1 MGLDCYLCK
10 VIDIEELNLPKF
22 KILGDLEDS
31 ISDDITYFLKSELLG
46 EDATS
51 YSKNF
56 YKKYKN
62 YFVNIKIPHWD
73 LKSWFKE
80 HNLNIDDYECV
91 GAGSGWDEKGEYD
104 EFEFV
109 LKSKL
114 KDSEKITKD
123 NVVKGVIEFV
133 KLDIKK
139 EENENIHETKISED
153 LSKIIIV
160 DRDNDTVRIK
170 YVDDEIIFAKDLGY
184 QRKGMISEFYDEI
197 LTDCWYESS
206 ENAKKVEPMNF
217 VLNNDDL
224 DRCKQFAEEGE
235 PILNWKLNSEKEFVW
250 FAY

>member
-22 KILGDLEDS
+22 ETLDDLEDS

-51 YSKNF
+51 YNKKF
-56 YKKYKN
+56 YEKYKN
-62 YFVNIKIPHWD
+62 HFVNIKIPHWD

-184 QRKGMISEFYDEI
+184 QRKGMISEFYDVSMGPRHYSRGNNIRNNI
-197 LTDCWYESS
+197 LFRLRKRFQWGHDITV
-206 ENAKKVEPMNF
+206 VET
-217 VLNNDDL
+217 L
-224 DRCKQFAEEGE
+224 
-235 PILNWKLNSEKEFVW
+235 
-250 FAY
+250 